1 MDMDA
6 PEDMSKFL
14 TGRLVKV
21 PAITRVDILKAAKGG
36 RPFFPLQMVIQALNE
51 LNDEKDA
58 VLGVKLAGEASLCGA
73 DVKGGN
79 EGKRGGI
86 EAATERREKGGRRG
100 RWKEGRG

>member
-36 RPFFPLQMVIQALNE
+36 RPFFPFQMVIQALNE

-86 EAATERREKGGRRG
+86 EAATEEEGEWRKKG
-100 RWKEGRG
+100 KVEGGG